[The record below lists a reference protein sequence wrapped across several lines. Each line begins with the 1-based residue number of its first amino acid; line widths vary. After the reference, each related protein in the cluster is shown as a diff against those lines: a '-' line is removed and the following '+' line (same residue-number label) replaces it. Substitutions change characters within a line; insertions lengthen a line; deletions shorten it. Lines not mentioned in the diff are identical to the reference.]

1 MQVDK
6 TALPSK
12 NGVFA
17 APDKVGSLIFIGG
30 GEKSP
35 RMPKPK
41 DKKELYMKHGSSSV
55 PFDKIL
61 PPYAEPSSPLNSYG
75 GGSTPMYE

>member
-17 APDKVGSLIFIGG
+17 APDKVGPLIFIGG
-30 GEKSP
+30 DQQKIHSD
-35 RMPKPK
+35 RK
-41 DKKELYMKHGSSSV
+41 DLYLKKGSNV
-55 PFDKIL
+55 PLD
-61 PPYAEPSSPLNSYG
+61 
-75 GGSTPMYE
+75 